1 MNHLD
6 WIDVLKLTIMTAL
19 PLGLRLGFSKKAFME
34 IFQDKKLLCKMVL
47 FWLLSIA
54 VLFAIF
60 KFLILNEHDWV
71 DVLKM
76 VLVVVFTLG
85 FRYLF
90 FKPVFADMLKDKRL
104 FFKVSLF
111 WLCFV
116 GIVFLTVNWLT

>member
-6 WIDVLKLTIMTAL
+6 WIDVVKLTIMTAL

-34 IFQDKKLLCKMVL
+34 IFQDKKLLCKMAL
-47 FWLLSIA
+47 FWILSIA
-54 VLFAIF
+54 ILFLVF
-60 KFLILNEHDWV
+60 KFLILDKHAWD

-76 VLVVVFTLG
+76 VLVIVITLG

-90 FKPVFADMLKDKRL
+90 FKPVFSEMLKDKKL

-116 GIVFLTVNWLT
+116 GMVFLAVNWLT